1 MTLAP
6 AAVRYSAADVS
17 AAIGLPHLPT
27 QEQAAVIEAP
37 LKPLL
42 VIAGAGSGKTE
53 TMAARVVWLVA
64 NGFVQPDEVLGL
76 TFTRKAATEL
86 ADRIGS
92 RLGQLRRVGLWTP
105 ADVDGAPTLG
115 ADVSVSTYHSYA
127 GRLVREHGLR
137 LGFEADTRLLSE
149 AAAWQTAHEAVAR
162 YDGPMDE
169 VEKAES
175 TVTAAVVDLAGEM
188 AEHLQGAD
196 SVAAHLDEVIAHLE
210 AMERGDMR
218 RKVHPARDELANLRL
233 RRAVVPIVEDY
244 GRLKRTRDSMDFADQ
259 MAVAARLATT
269 FDDIGAIE
277 RARHRVVLLDEF
289 QDTSEAQLALLRA
302 HYVAAGETSAVTA
315 VGDPHQSIYGWRG
328 ASATTLTRFAE
339 EFADPEPAEKRD
351 LSTSWRNDSAILDV
365 ANHLAAPLRAASRV
379 PVEPLSARPGAGTG
393 SVEVARLLTAAD
405 EADHIAR
412 GLAAQRARGQVS
424 AAVLC
429 RKRAEF
435 AAVTAALEEH
445 DIPHEVVGLG
455 GLLLTPEVED
465 VVALLHVVQDPAR
478 GDHLVRLL
486 SGPMMRL
493 GIADLD
499 ALGAWSRDQQ
509 QRRGGSV
516 ARHEKDLAPDAA
528 DLPSIV
534 EALDALPPP
543 GWVGPEG
550 ERLSELAAA
559 RLAGLGRTVQRLR
572 GLTFLPLADLVL
584 EAEKA
589 LGLDIEVL
597 SRPNY
602 TPATARAHLDAFG
615 DVAAQFSSSAD
626 RATLGGFLDWVK
638 AAIDEERGLDRGF
651 ADATPDAV
659 QVMTI
664 HAAKGL
670 EWDVVAVP
678 ALVESTFPAH
688 NLHTSAFK
696 EGSWRISAPK
706 DKGWLAGLQDGGL
719 PYELRGDRDGLPDL
733 GWRSAD
739 GWDDLAR
746 RIEDFAVAG
755 GRHAIAEERRL
766 AYVAATRARHAL
778 LLTSSVWSRPK
789 TPRVTSRFLEEALE
803 VAEPTDSRPTDAE
816 PTDAVDRADRG
827 GGDGGPARGGP
838 GGPVRR
844 GTWVEMPEPPE
855 DGSVLIKPGTEDG
868 AEFSWPVDHLEH
880 RRVRARPAA
889 RAVLDAVASADTPAD
904 AGSPADPGTLAEP
917 GSPADA
923 GAPADGGPWA
933 RELRVLLAEREA
945 RSSRHA
951 DVVELPSHLSTS
963 SLVAFASDPERFAAE
978 LRRPMP
984 AAPAAAARRG
994 TAFHAWVE
1002 EHYARAAIVDIF
1014 DLPGSADEDPMS
1026 DDELPAM
1033 RERFLAGPWAS
1044 RVPSEIETSLETVID
1059 GVAIRG
1065 RVDAVFHD
1073 VEGADWVIVDWKTGG
1088 RPTGQAARVR
1098 ALQLA
1103 AYRIAWARLR
1113 GVDPERVRGAFYY
1126 AATGETVWPELA
1138 DEAGLSALLSGV
1150 PAR

>member
-6 AAVRYSAADVS
+6 AAVRWSAVDVS
-17 AAIGLPHLPT
+17 RAIGLPHLPT
-27 QEQAAVIEAP
+27 PEQTAVIEAP
-37 LKPLL
+37 LRPLL

-64 NGFVQPDEVLGL
+64 NGLAQPDEVLGL

-86 ADRIGS
+86 AERIGN
-92 RLGQLRRVGLWTP
+92 RLAQLERVGLWTP
-105 ADVDGAPTLG
+105 AAEDGAPALG
-115 ADVSVSTYHSYA
+115 AAVSVSTYHSYA

-137 LGFEADTRLLSE
+137 LGYEADTRLLSE
-149 AAAWQTAHEAVAR
+149 AAAWQTAHEAVSR
-162 YDGPMDE
+162 YDGPMDG

-188 AEHLQGAD
+188 AEHLQSPE

-210 AMERGDMR
+210 GMERGDTR
-218 RKVHPARDELANLRL
+218 KKVHPARGELDNLRL

-244 GRLKRTRDSMDFADQ
+244 ARLKRSRDAMDFADQ
-259 MAVAARLATT
+259 MALAARLAMT

-289 QDTSEAQLALLRA
+289 QDTSEAQLALLKA
-302 HYVAAGETSAVTA
+302 LYAAPGETSAVTA

-328 ASATTLTRFAE
+328 ASATTLTRFAD
-339 EFADPEPAEKRD
+339 EFADPEPARQCD
-351 LSTSWRNDSAILDV
+351 LSTSWRNDAAILDV
-365 ANHLAAPLRAASRV
+365 ANHVAGPLRATSRV
-379 PVEPLSARPGAGTG
+379 PVEPLAARPAAGVG
-393 SVEVARLLTAAD
+393 SVEAARLLTSAD
-405 EADHIAR
+405 EADH
-412 GLAAQRARGQVS
+412 LAQWLLAQRARGPVS

-435 AAVTAALEEH
+435 ATVTAALEEH

-465 VVALLHVVQDPAR
+465 VVALLHVVQDPSR

-499 ALGAWSRDQQ
+499 ALAAWSREQQ
-509 QRRGGSV
+509 RRRGGSV
-516 ARHEKDLAPDAA
+516 ARHERDLAPDAA
-528 DLPSIV
+528 DAPSIV
-534 EALDALPPP
+534 EALDSLPPA
-543 GWVGPEG
+543 GWVGDEG
-550 ERLSELAAA
+550 ERLSDVATA
-559 RLAGLGRTVQRLR
+559 RLAGLASTVQRLR

-597 SRPNY
+597 ARPNY

-626 RATLGGFLDWVK
+626 RPTLGGFLDWVK

-651 ADATPDAV
+651 ADSTPDAV

-678 ALVESTFPAH
+678 GMVESTFPAH
-688 NLHTSAFK
+688 SLHTSSFK
-696 EGSWRISAPK
+696 DGTWRISDPK

-719 PYELRGDRDGLPDL
+719 PYALRGDRDGLPDL

-739 GWDDLAR
+739 GWDELAR
-746 RIEDFAVAG
+746 RLEDFAVAG
-755 GRHAIAEERRL
+755 GRHAVAEERRL
-766 AYVAATRARHAL
+766 AYVAVTRARHAL
-778 LLTSSVWSRPK
+778 LLTSSVWGRPK
-789 TPRVTSRFLEEALE
+789 TPRVTSRFLDEVVE
-803 VAEPTDSRPTDAE
+803 VAESGTAGDA
-816 PTDAVDRADRG
+816 
-827 GGDGGPARGGP
+827 
-838 GGPVRR
+838 VRR
-844 GTWVEMPEPPE
+844 GPWAEMPEPPD
-855 DGSVLIKPGTEDG
+855 DGTVLLKPGSEDG
-868 AEFSWPVDHLEH
+868 AEFHWPLDHLAH
-880 RRVRARPAA
+880 RRRRAEPAA
-889 RAVLDAVASADTPAD
+889 RAVRDAVERGPEPA
-904 AGSPADPGTLAEP
+904 
-917 GSPADA
+917 
-923 GAPADGGPWA
+923 ADGPWG
-933 RELRVLLAEREA
+933 RELRVLLAERAA
-945 RSSRHA
+945 RAARHGDA
-951 DVVELPSHLSTS
+951 VELPSHLSTS
-963 SLVAFASDPERFAAE
+963 ALVSFAADPERFASE

-984 AAPAAAARRG
+984 SAPAQAARRG

-1002 EHYARAAIVDIF
+1002 EHYARAAIVDILE
-1014 DLPGSADEDPMS
+1014 LPGSADEDPLG

-1033 RERFLAGPWAS
+1033 RARFLDSPWAT
-1044 RVPSEIETSLETVID
+1044 REPAEIETSLETVID

-1065 RVDAVFHD
+1065 RVDAVFRD
-1073 VEGADWVIVDWKTGG
+1073 VEGAEWVIVDWKTGS
-1088 RPTGQAARVR
+1088 RPTGEVARVR

-1113 GVDPERVRGAFYY
+1113 GIEPERVRGAFYY
-1126 AATGETVWPELA
+1126 AGTGETVWPDLA
-1138 DEAGLSALLSGV
+1138 DEAGLSAVLEAV
-1150 PAR
+1150 PRR

>member
-1 MTLAP
+1 MTSP
-6 AAVRYSAADVS
+6 AVALRYSAADVS
-17 AAIGLPHLPT
+17 QAIGLPHLPT
-27 QEQAAVIEAP
+27 PEQTAVIEAP

-64 NGFVQPDEVLGL
+64 NGLAEPDEVLGL

-92 RLGQLRRVGLWTP
+92 RLAQLRRVGLWTP
-105 ADVDGAPTLG
+105 ADDDGAPSLG

-137 LGFEADTRLLSE
+137 LGYEADTRLLSE

-162 YDGPMDE
+162 YDGPMDD

-188 AEHLQGAD
+188 AEHLQSAE
-196 SVAAHLDEVIAHLE
+196 SVAAHLDRVISHLE
-210 AMERGDMR
+210 DMERGDT
-218 RKVHPARDELANLRL
+218 RKKAHPARAELDNLRL

-244 GRLKRTRDSMDFADQ
+244 ARLKRTRDAMDFADQ
-259 MAVAARLATT
+259 MALAARLAMT

-289 QDTSEAQLALLRA
+289 QDTSEAQLALLKA
-302 HYVAAGETSAVTA
+302 LYVAPGETSAVTA

-339 EFADPEPAEKRD
+339 EFADPEPAQKRD

-365 ANHLAAPLRAASRV
+365 ANHLAGPLRDTSRV
-379 PVEPLSARPGAGTG
+379 PVEPLSARPGAGPG
-393 SVEVARLLTAAD
+393 SVEASRLLTSAD
-405 EADHIAR
+405 EADHVAR
-412 GLAAQRARGQVS
+412 WLAAQRARGQVS

-435 AAVTAALEEH
+435 ATVTAALEEH

-465 VVALLHVVQDPAR
+465 VVALLHVVQDPSR

-499 ALGAWSRDQQ
+499 ALAAWSRDQQ
-509 QRRGGSV
+509 HRRGGPV

-528 DLPSIV
+528 DAPSIV
-534 EALDALPPP
+534 EALDSLPPA

-550 ERLSELAAA
+550 EHLSEVAAA

-602 TPATARAHLDAFG
+602 TPAAARAHLDAFG
-615 DVAAQFSSSAD
+615 DVAAQFSMSAD

-638 AAIDEERGLDRGF
+638 AAIDEERGLDRGY
-651 ADATPDAV
+651 ADATPNAV

-678 ALVESTFPAH
+678 GMVESTFPAH
-688 NLHTSAFK
+688 NLHTSAFQDG
-696 EGSWRISAPK
+696 EWRISSPK
-706 DKGWLAGLQDGGL
+706 DKGWLAGLKDGGL

-739 GWDDLAR
+739 GWDDLAER
-746 RIEDFAVAG
+746 LEDFAVAG

-789 TPRVTSRFLEEALE
+789 TPRVTSRFLEEVLE
-803 VAEPTDSRPTDAE
+803 VAEGGAGAADSTRVGDA
-816 PTDAVDRADRG
+816 DDGAV
-827 GGDGGPARGGP
+827 
-838 GGPVRR
+838 GPVRR
-844 GTWVEMPEPPE
+844 GLWVELPEPPE
-855 DGSVLIKPGTEDG
+855 DGSVLVKPGTEEG
-868 AEFSWPVDHLEH
+868 AEFHWPVDHLDH
-880 RRVRARPAA
+880 RRRRALPAA
-889 RAVLDAVASADTPAD
+889 RAVLDAVPDTD
-904 AGSPADPGTLAEP
+904 RDPG
-917 GSPADA
+917 D
-923 GAPADGGPWA
+923 GPWGQ
-933 RELRVLLAEREA
+933 ELQVLLAERAA
-945 RSSRHA
+945 RAARHA

-963 SLVAFASDPERFAAE
+963 SLVAFATDPGRFASE

-984 AAPAAAARRG
+984 SAPARAARRG

-1014 DLPGSADEDPMS
+1014 ELPGSADEDPLS

-1033 RERFLAGPWAS
+1033 RERFLASPWAD
-1044 RVPSEIETSLETVID
+1044 RQPAEIETSLETVVD

-1065 RVDAVFHD
+1065 RVDAVFRD
-1073 VEGADWVIVDWKTGG
+1073 VDDADWVIVDWKTGS
-1088 RPTGQAARVR
+1088 RPTGEVARTR

-1113 GVDPERVRGAFYY
+1113 EVDPERVRGAFYY
-1126 AATGETVWPELA
+1126 AGTGETVWPELA
-1138 DEAGLSALLSGV
+1138 GEAELSALLSEV
-1150 PAR
+1150 PSG

>member
-1 MTLAP
+1 MRAVGIARTVPSDTPEVRWSA
-6 AAVRYSAADVS
+6 AAVAE
-17 AAIGLPHLPT
+17 AIGQPHRPT
-27 QEQAAVIEAP
+27 PEQTAVIEAP
-37 LKPLL
+37 LRPLL

-64 NGFVQPDEVLGL
+64 NGFVEPEDVLGL

-86 ADRIGS
+86 ADRIGN
-92 RLGQLRRVGLWTP
+92 RLAQLRKVGLWTP
-105 ADVDGAPTLG
+105 QEVDGAPSLG
-115 ADVSVSTYHSYA
+115 AAASVSTYHSYA

-137 LGFEADTRLLSE
+137 LGYEADARLLSE
-149 AAAWQTAHEAVAR
+149 AAAWQTAHEAVMR

-169 VEKAES
+169 VDKAES

-188 AEHLQGAD
+188 AEHLQTPER
-196 SVAAHLDEVIAHLE
+196 VAAHLDSVIGHLE
-210 AMERGDMR
+210 QLERGDTKKR
-218 RKVHPARDELANLRL
+218 VNPAAGELTNLRL
-233 RRAVVPIVEDY
+233 RRAVLPIVELY
-244 GRLKRTRDSMDFADQ
+244 AQLKRSRDAMDFADQ
-259 MAVAARLATT
+259 MALAARIAMT

-289 QDTSEAQLALLRA
+289 QDTSEAQLALLKA
-302 HYVAAGETSAVTA
+302 LYVAPGETSAVTA

-328 ASATTLTRFAE
+328 ASATTLTRFAV
-339 EFADPEPAEKRD
+339 EFGDPEPAQKLD

-365 ANHLAAPLRAASRV
+365 ANHLAEPLRAASRV
-379 PVEPLSARPGAGTG
+379 TVEPLSARPVAGVGT
-393 SVEVARLLTAAD
+393 VDVARLATAAD
-405 EADHIAR
+405 EADHIAQW
-412 GLAAQRARGQVS
+412 LAAQRARGGVS

-435 AAVTAALEEH
+435 ATVTAALEAH

-499 ALGAWSRDQQ
+499 ALAAWSRVQ
-509 QRRGGSV
+509 QRLRGGAF

-528 DLPSIV
+528 DSPSIV
-534 EALDALPPP
+534 EALDSLPPR
-543 GWVGPEG
+543 GWVGDEG
-550 ERLSELAAA
+550 ERVSDLARDRLSGLAA
-559 RLAGLGRTVQRLR
+559 TVRRLR

-597 SRPNY
+597 SRPEY
-602 TPATARAHLDAFG
+602 TPAAARAHLDAFG
-615 DVAAQFSSSAD
+615 DVAAQFSLSAD
-626 RATLGGFLDWVK
+626 RATLGGFLDWIK
-638 AAIDEERGLDRGF
+638 AAIDEERGLDRGY
-651 ADATPDAV
+651 AEASVDAV

-688 NLHTSAFK
+688 NLHSPSFK
-696 EGSWRISAPK
+696 EGQWRISSPK

-719 PYELRGDRDGLPDL
+719 PYELRGDRDGLPEF
-733 GWRSAD
+733 GWRSAL
-739 GWDDLAR
+739 GWDELAGR
-746 RIEDFAVAG
+746 LEEFAVAG
-755 GRHAIAEERRL
+755 GEHAIAEERRL

-778 LLTSSVWSRPK
+778 LLTASVWSRPK
-789 TPRVTSRFLEEALE
+789 TPRVTSRFLDE
-803 VAEPTDSRPTDAE
+803 VMVLATTEGSRVRVGAWEDL
-816 PTDAVDRADRG
+816 
-827 GGDGGPARGGP
+827 
-838 GGPVRR
+838 PV
-844 GTWVEMPEPPE
+844 PPE
-855 DGSVLIKPGTEDG
+855 DGSALVKPGTEDG
-868 AEFSWPVDHLEH
+868 AEFTWPVDHLAH
-880 RRVRARPAA
+880 RRARAAAAA
-889 RAVLDAVASADTPAD
+889 RAVRDALA
-904 AGSPADPGTLAEP
+904 ADPGGDDSRTCTAT
-917 GSPADA
+917 DA
-923 GAPADGGPWA
+923 GAATAGDPSSTGPAPWA
-933 RELRVLLAEREA
+933 RELEVLLAERATRQA
-945 RSSRHA
+945 RHD

-984 AAPAAAARRG
+984 SAPARAARRG

-1002 EHYARAAIVDIF
+1002 EHYARAAIVDLF
-1014 DLPGSADEDPMS
+1014 DLPGSADDDPMA

-1033 RERFLAGPWAS
+1033 RERFLASPWAA
-1044 RVPSEIETSLETVID
+1044 REPLEIETALETVVD

-1065 RVDAVFHD
+1065 RIDAVFAD
-1073 VEGADWVIVDWKTGG
+1073 VEGAEWVIVDWKTGR
-1088 RPTGQAARVR
+1088 RPSGKVARMR

-1113 GVDPERVRGAFYY
+1113 GVELQRVSGAFYY
-1126 AATGETVWPELA
+1126 AGTGETVWPDLA
-1138 DEAGLSALLSGV
+1138 DECEIIDLLAGV
-1150 PAR
+1150 PRA

>member
-1 MTLAP
+1 VTSP
-6 AAVRYSAADVS
+6 AVALRYSAADVS
-17 AAIGLPHLPT
+17 RAIGLPHLPT
-27 QEQAAVIEAP
+27 PEQTAVIEAP
-37 LKPLL
+37 LRPLL

-64 NGFVQPDEVLGL
+64 NGLVEPDEVLGL

-92 RLGQLRRVGLWTP
+92 RLAQLRRVGLWTP
-105 ADVDGAPTLG
+105 ADEDGAPSLG

-137 LGFEADTRLLSE
+137 LGYEADTRLLSE

-162 YDGPMDE
+162 YDGPMDD

-188 AEHLQGAD
+188 AEHLQTAE
-196 SVAAHLDEVIAHLE
+196 SVAAHLDRVISHLE
-210 AMERGDMR
+210 DMERGDT
-218 RKVHPARDELANLRL
+218 RKKAHPARAELENLRL

-244 GRLKRTRDSMDFADQ
+244 ARLKRSRDAMDFADQ
-259 MAVAARLATT
+259 MALAARLATT

-289 QDTSEAQLALLRA
+289 QDTSEAQLALLKA
-302 HYVAAGETSAVTA
+302 LYVAPGETSAVTA

-339 EFADPEPAEKRD
+339 EFADPDPAEKRD

-365 ANHLAAPLRAASRV
+365 ANHLAGPLRDTSRV
-379 PVEPLSARPGAGTG
+379 PVEPLSARPGAGPG
-393 SVEVARLLTAAD
+393 SVEASRLLTSAD
-405 EADHIAR
+405 EADHVAR
-412 GLAAQRARGQVS
+412 WLAAQRARGQVS

-435 AAVTAALEEH
+435 ATVTAALEEH

-499 ALGAWSRDQQ
+499 ALAAWSRDQQ
-509 QRRGGSV
+509 HRRGGSV

-528 DLPSIV
+528 DAPSIV
-534 EALDALPPP
+534 EALDSLPPAA
-543 GWVGPEG
+543 WVGPEG

-602 TPATARAHLDAFG
+602 TPAAARAHLDAFG
-615 DVAAQFSSSAD
+615 DVAAQFSMSAD

-638 AAIDEERGLDRGF
+638 AAIEEERGLDRGY
-651 ADATPDAV
+651 ADATPNAV
-659 QVMTI
+659 QVLTI

-678 ALVESTFPAH
+678 GMVESTFPAH

-696 EGSWRISAPK
+696 DGEWRISSPK
-706 DKGWLAGLQDGGL
+706 DKGWLAGLKDGGL

-739 GWDDLAR
+739 GWDDLAER
-746 RIEDFAVAG
+746 LEDFAVAG

-789 TPRVTSRFLEEALE
+789 TPRVTSRFLEEVLE
-803 VAEPTDSRPTDAE
+803 VADGLVPAGSAE
-816 PTDAVDRADRG
+816 TADRAG
-827 GGDGGPARGGP
+827 AAPAALSGEGVV
-838 GGPVRR
+838 GAVRR
-844 GTWVEMPEPPE
+844 GVWVELPEPPE
-855 DGSVLIKPGTEDG
+855 DGSVLVKPGTEDG
-868 AEFSWPVDHLEH
+868 AEYHHWPVDHLEH
-880 RRVRARPAA
+880 RRRRALPAA
-889 RAVLDAVASADTPAD
+889 RAVLEAVPDAERDLGD
-904 AGSPADPGTLAEP
+904 
-917 GSPADA
+917 
-923 GAPADGGPWA
+923 GPWG
-933 RELRVLLAEREA
+933 RELRVLLAERA
-945 RSSRHA
+945 SRAARHA

-963 SLVAFASDPERFAAE
+963 SLVAFATDPERFASE

-984 AAPAAAARRG
+984 SAPAKAARRG

-1014 DLPGSADEDPMS
+1014 ELPGSADEDPLS

-1033 RERFLAGPWAS
+1033 RERFLASPWAD
-1044 RVPSEIETSLETVID
+1044 RQPAEIETSLETVVD

-1065 RVDAVFHD
+1065 RVDAVFRD
-1073 VEGADWVIVDWKTGG
+1073 VEDADWVIVDWKTGS
-1088 RPTGQAARVR
+1088 RPTGEVARTR

-1113 GVDPERVRGAFYY
+1113 EVDPERVRGAFYY
-1126 AATGETVWPELA
+1126 AGTGETVWPELA
-1138 DEAGLSALLSGV
+1138 GEAELSALLSEV
-1150 PAR
+1150 PSG